1 MSCFKRIFKVTRVNF
16 LLQCKDTI
24 DLVVGEGMQV
34 KHMTN
39 AHQTFYVLVPEN
51 VKKEDFKINFCF
63 TNMSDV
69 MKGKVFTGRSCV
81 AATNRLGHKD

>member
-1 MSCFKRIFKVTRVNF
+1 
-16 LLQCKDTI
+16 
-24 DLVVGEGMQV
+24 MQV

-81 AATNRLGHKD
+81 AATNRLGHKDLPLCLIQMERPHGSEHPFEEQRDRSAF